1 MSDRGSGTAD
11 ARASVGATVRVVAAL
26 ARRSVVQSFRRPQFL
41 APILL
46 FPTLLLAINTGGAA
60 SAVDLP
66 GFPEVNGFLDFQLAA
81 STLQAVMLAAVSGGV
96 ALALDFELGFTD
108 RLLTAPIPRTAM
120 VLGRLAATGVMGV
133 LAAAWFIAIGLAF
146 GAQVEG
152 GVLGTLV
159 VLALGGLT
167 AMAFGGLAAA
177 VAVKSGRASTI
188 QGSFPLV
195 FVILFVSSA
204 FFPQDL
210 MLEPASSLA
219 LYNPLSLIVE
229 GLREP
234 ILYGLSA
241 DALLAG
247 LGGIAMVAAVG
258 AAGTALA
265 LRARLRAV

>member
-1 MSDRGSGTAD
+1 MRPSAD
-11 ARASVGATVRVVAAL
+11 ALRVVGAL
-26 ARRSVVQSFRRPQFL
+26 ARRSIVQTFRRPQFL

-60 SAVDLP
+60 RAIDLP
-66 GFPEVNGFLDFQLAA
+66 TFPEVNGFLDFQLAA

-120 VLGRLAATGVMGV
+120 IVGRLAATGLMGV
-133 LAAAWFIAIGLAF
+133 LASAWFLGLGLIF
-146 GAQVEG
+146 GAEVEA
-152 GVLGTLV
+152 GVLGALV

-204 FFPQDL
+204 FFPQEL

-229 GLREP
+229 GMREP
-234 ILYGLSA
+234 ILHGFSVEA
-241 DALLAG
+241 ILAG
-247 LGGIAMVAAVG
+247 LAGIAIVGAVG
-258 AAGTALA
+258 AIGTALA
-265 LRARLRAV
+265 LRARLSAT

>member
-1 MSDRGSGTAD
+1 LSGVAQAAVRRPPTA
-11 ARASVGATVRVVAAL
+11 ALRVVGAL
-26 ARRSVVQSFRRPQFL
+26 AQRSIVQTFRRPQFL

-66 GFPEVNGFLDFQLAA
+66 TFPAVNGFLDFQLAA

-108 RLLTAPIPRTAM
+108 RLLAAPIPRTAM
-120 VLGRLAATGVMGV
+120 IVGRLAATGLMGV
-133 LAAAWFIAIGLAF
+133 LASAWFLGLGLIF
-146 GAQVEG
+146 GAEVEG
-152 GVLGTLV
+152 GILGALV
-159 VLALGGLT
+159 VLVLGGLT

-204 FFPQDL
+204 FFPQEL
-210 MLEPASSLA
+210 MLEPASSMA

-234 ILYGLSA
+234 ILYGISA
-241 DALLAG
+241 DAILAG
-247 LGGIAMVAAVG
+247 LGGIAMVGAVG
-258 AAGTALA
+258 AIATGLA
-265 LRARLRAV
+265 LRSRLRAA

>member
-1 MSDRGSGTAD
+1 VVARPTTA
-11 ARASVGATVRVVAAL
+11 ALRVVGAL
-26 ARRSVVQSFRRPQFL
+26 ARRSIVQTFRRPQFL

-46 FPTLLLAINTGGAA
+46 FPTLLLAINTGGAS

-66 GFPEVNGFLDFQLAA
+66 TFPEVNGFLDFQLAA

-108 RLLTAPIPRTAM
+108 RLLAAPIPRTAM
-120 VLGRLAATGVMGV
+120 IVGRLAATGLMGV
-133 LAAAWFIAIGLAF
+133 LASAWFLGLGLIF
-146 GAQVEG
+146 GAEVEG
-152 GVLGTLV
+152 GLLGALL

-204 FFPQDL
+204 FFPQEL

-234 ILYGLSA
+234 ILYGISA
-241 DALLAG
+241 DAILAG
-247 LGGIAMVAAVG
+247 LAGIAVVGAVG
-258 AAGTALA
+258 AIATALA
-265 LRARLRAV
+265 LRSRLRAA